1 MSSGTEPG
9 VPPEKT
15 SVGEDAEGEEAETQR
30 NGPEA
35 IPRILIITGLII
47 IIGSYI
53 GLNHLVANLWD
64 AEPLQMEIAV
74 DVLLIGALLVAIGF
88 VIGAMDVRINR
99 LVRVGMV
106 IGVAVLVSLLVYE
119 ALVLFGSSQI
129 P

>member
-1 MSSGTEPG
+1 MSSGTESG
-9 VPPEKT
+9 VPPEKKP
-15 SVGEDAEGEEAETQR
+15 SGEVAEGEEAETQG

-35 IPRILIITGLII
+35 IPKILIITGLII
-47 IIGSYI
+47 IMGSYI

-74 DVLLIGALLVAIGF
+74 DVLLIGAVLVAIGF
-88 VIGAMDVRINR
+88 VIGAMDARINR

-106 IGVAVLVSLLVYE
+106 MGVAVLVSVLVYE